1 MPLVTPKRL
10 RAVYAML
17 REMPPFDR
25 WDLPPP
31 GEVRFFV
38 VTKPDQQAGY
48 NRSAKGKHSI
58 GINADMHASILHL
71 IRSTSHELGHM
82 RQDLLGRRPATKDEQ
97 HNREFRRLG
106 RLICRD
112 LGLDS
117 ENF

>member
-1 MPLVTPKRL
+1 
-10 RAVYAML
+10 ML
-17 REMPPFDR
+17 RELPPFDR
-25 WDLPPP
+25 WGLPAPADI
-31 GEVRFFV
+31 RFYL

-48 NRSAKGKHSI
+48 NCLASGKHVL
-58 GINADMHASILHL
+58 GVNVDMHASLLHL
-71 IRSTSHELGHM
+71 IRSTAHEMAHM
-82 RQDLLGRRPATKDEQ
+82 RQELLGKRPATKEEQ